1 MNYVSLEDGMTD
13 DDMMAM
19 LCDVVDQHGSK
30 EKPRDQLEMKDDR
43 RVKTSGRHKE
53 ATVLESIDELDELD
67 LLEMENQ
74 KTQHVLKPTMIDE
87 KELSQ
92 KIETEPR
99 TLPSTTY
106 FDRLSDPHKEQE
118 IRKPAEELISK
129 AVHTISLNHKY
140 FKPHTIKNCR
150 FHAEKDGYFKIDH
163 IVLSVVQY
171 EVLNDVVVLDLSDGK
186 EIIRAS
192 LQKQVLLSEDPIEDR
207 EVTFDSFYRIFQP
220 KEDLYFPNGVKLWT
234 GVVLWLINTTL
245 VCMKEDE
252 EDNFYLVMAAANIK
266 GVFEP
271 SILIT

>member
-53 ATVLESIDELDELD
+53 ATVLESIDELDELE
-67 LLEMENQ
+67 LLEMEIQ
-74 KTQHVLKPTMIDE
+74 KTQHVLKPNMIDE

-140 FKPHTIKNCR
+140 FKPHKIKNCR
-150 FHAEKDGYFKIDH
+150 LHAEKDGYFKIDH

-234 GVVLWLINTTL
+234 GVVLWLVNTTL